1 MASQE
6 DYLDEL
12 LQNLTEEQEN
22 DIPVLPDE
30 DMDAVDI
37 DALLQS
43 AIDSHDTTTVEDTA
57 NMSED
62 AIARLLEASQN
73 GDSLEEVDVEPV
85 DESDI
90 LMQEDVLTSLL
101 TDSNDAD
108 LMEIQDLLEKAD
120 NNEEIVEETEEVSVP
135 QADNKAEEKKL
146 QREAKKE
153 AKRAAKEARKAE
165 KEAKKAEK
173 AAKKSEKKAGKKQN
187 EVIEVADGEEGMF
200 GIEDL
205 LAGAEDVPASEPQ
218 SEESSGNTA
227 AEDALLKELEAF
239 DFLNDVSMV
248 DDSLL
253 EAADSASADS
263 LAQVME
269 NGDNEKPKKGLFA
282 RFLDFINEEDEE
294 EPENENI
301 KLSDE
306 NQTIL
311 KDMDKEKKKGK
322 KAKKGKKGKAADN
335 AEENIEELGAE
346 GKSKKSKKEK
356 KPKKEKKAK
365 EEKQQTA
372 ENAPAARGKK
382 IPTKQIA
389 MVAVVCA
396 SIVVAILFFVQFVG
410 DYSVKQEGKK
420 AFYAG
425 DYQTCYQDLF
435 GKDLNETEQ
444 VMYSKSESILTI
456 RLWLREYELLA
467 EEGQEVKAL
476 DSLLQSVYD
485 YPTLYT
491 YAGTWNAEKEVAEI
505 YNQMLAILSE
515 KYHLTEAQAKE
526 IANTPDDID
535 YTKMVIAIAEGQAYG
550 SWNQGETYVEPEE
563 VLQNPLQ
570 EELELNDTEFVDNHN
585 AQ

>member
-6 DYLDEL
+6 DYLDQL
-12 LQNLTEEQEN
+12 LRNLTEEQEN
-22 DIPVLPDE
+22 DIPVVPDE

-73 GDSLEEVDVEPV
+73 GDSLDEVDVEPV
-85 DESDI
+85 GESDT
-90 LMQEDVLTSLL
+90 LMQEDALTSLL
-101 TDSNDAD
+101 NESNDAD

-120 NNEEIVEETEEVSVP
+120 NNEEIIEETEENSVP

-146 QREAKKE
+146 QNEAKKE
-153 AKRAAKEARKAE
+153 AKRAAKDARKAE

-173 AAKKSEKKAGKKQN
+173 AAKKAEKKSKKKQS
-187 EVIEVADGEEGMF
+187 EVAQVAEGEEGTL
-200 GIEDL
+200 GIEEL
-205 LAGAEDVPASEPQ
+205 LAGAEDVSVSEPQ
-218 SEESSGNTA
+218 SVESSGNTD

-248 DDSLL
+248 DDNLL
-253 EAADSASADS
+253 GAADSASADS

-269 NGDNEKPKKGLFA
+269 NGKDEKTKKGLFA
-282 RFLDFINEEDEE
+282 RFRDFINEEDEE
-294 EPENENI
+294 ESENENI
-301 KLSDE
+301 MLSDE

-322 KAKKGKKGKAADN
+322 KAKKGKKGKAAGN

-346 GKSKKSKKEK
+346 GKGKKAK
-356 KPKKEKKAK
+356 KPKKEKKPK

-372 ENAPAARGKK
+372 ESTPVARGKK

-396 SIVVAILFFVQFVG
+396 SIVIAILFFVQFVG

-420 AFYAG
+420 AFYEG

-456 RLWLREYELLA
+456 RLWLKEYELLA

-491 YAGTWNAEKEVAEI
+491 YAETWNAETEVASV
-505 YNQMLAILSE
+505 YNQMLTILSE

-526 IANTPDDID
+526 IANTPDDIE
-535 YTKMVIAIAEGQAYG
+535 YTRMVIAITDGEAYG
-550 SWNQGETYVEPEE
+550 SWNQGGVSEEPQE
-563 VLQNPLQ
+563 VLENPLQ

-585 AQ
+585 TQ

>member
-6 DYLDEL
+6 DYLDQL

-22 DIPVLPDE
+22 DIPVVPDE

-73 GDSLEEVDVEPV
+73 GDSLDEVDVEPV
-85 DESDI
+85 GESDT
-90 LMQEDVLTSLL
+90 LMQEDALTSLL
-101 TDSNDAD
+101 NESNDAD

-120 NNEEIVEETEEVSVP
+120 NNEEIIEETEENSVP

-146 QREAKKE
+146 QNEAKKE

-173 AAKKSEKKAGKKQN
+173 AAKKAEKKSKKKQS
-187 EVIEVADGEEGMF
+187 EVAQVAEGEEGTL
-200 GIEDL
+200 GIEEL
-205 LAGAEDVPASEPQ
+205 LAGAEDVSVSEPQ
-218 SEESSGNTA
+218 SVESSGNTD

-248 DDSLL
+248 DDNLL
-253 EAADSASADS
+253 GAADSASADS

-269 NGDNEKPKKGLFA
+269 NGKDEKPKKGLFA
-282 RFLDFINEEDEE
+282 RFRDFINEEDEE
-294 EPENENI
+294 ESENENI
-301 KLSDE
+301 MLSDE

-322 KAKKGKKGKAADN
+322 KAKKGKKGKAAGN

-346 GKSKKSKKEK
+346 GKGKKAK
-356 KPKKEKKAK
+356 KPKKEKKPK

-372 ENAPAARGKK
+372 ESTPVARGKK

-396 SIVVAILFFVQFVG
+396 SIVIAILFFVQFVG

-420 AFYAG
+420 AFYEG

-456 RLWLREYELLA
+456 RLWLKEYELLA

-491 YAGTWNAEKEVAEI
+491 YAETWNAETEVASV
-505 YNQMLAILSE
+505 YNQMLTILSE

-526 IANTPDDID
+526 IANTPDDIE
-535 YTKMVIAIAEGQAYG
+535 YTRMVIAITDGEAYG
-550 SWNQGETYVEPEE
+550 SWNQGGVSEEPQE
-563 VLQNPLQ
+563 VLENPLQ

-585 AQ
+585 TQ